1 MEVGKTFTFSIGP
14 QADPHPGSSLG
25 NPLGDFLNTLFGGKV
40 WRNSI
45 LVPLLGNEGA
55 RGWS

>member
-14 QADPHPGSSLG
+14 QADPHLGSSLG

-40 WRNSI
+40 
-45 LVPLLGNEGA
+45 
-55 RGWS
+55 